1 VFALL
6 ILTLVFAIA
15 VPFVVV
21 TIVMPNT
28 ARVVSP
34 VRVHRVDCALIALA
48 SSNHLPRP
56 PRA

>member
-15 VPFVVV
+15 VVFVVV
-21 TIVMPNT
+21 AIVMPNT

-34 VRVHRVDCALIALA
+34 VRVRRVGSALIALA